1 MKNLFSL
8 EGPVLRFLLK
18 CGQLILLGV
27 CWFVCSLPLV
37 TVGMSTTALMRSCF
51 DLREDKED
59 IFKTFF
65 KTYLSKWKVSS
76 LAFLVIAGF
85 FILLYCI
92 PQVTAFL
99 GIDILSILA
108 IGITSAAYLLLWLV
122 LSCVF
127 PVAAYFDTTPEKTMR
142 NALFVALRDR
152 RQSIPVAIVS
162 AIPVVLFLALP
173 EVFDRTLWLWLVVY
187 PGICGYFTACRFAPV
202 FLAYGDKKEKKEEET
217 SNETL

>member
-1 MKNLFSL
+1 MKKLFSL
-8 EGPVLRFLLK
+8 DGPVLRFLLK
-18 CGQLILLGV
+18 LGQLILLGL
-27 CWFVCSLPLV
+27 CWFVCSIPLV

-65 KTYLSKWKVSS
+65 KTYLAKWKVSTA
-76 LAFLVIAGF
+76 AFLVLGGF

-92 PQVTAFL
+92 PQVAAFL
-99 GIDILSILA
+99 GSQILSILA

-127 PVAAYFDTTPEKTMR
+127 PVAAYFDTTPKKTMR
-142 NALFVALRDR
+142 NALFVALKDR
-152 RQSIPVAIVS
+152 KQSIPVAIAS

-173 EVFDRTLWLWLVVY
+173 EVLYRITWLWVIVY

-202 FLAYGDKKEKKEEET
+202 FLAYGNKKEEHDKEET
-217 SNETL
+217 T